1 MTVFAINSWIYPT
14 VIKLRDPPILS
25 LVPFLELTSSSEAS
39 LSTGALSSSSL
50 SELLARNQ
58 AGLFSSFL
66 VSMVIFSSY
75 NLMRTS
81 LSSLSLTSLSSM
93 PFMAA
98 ISSSEFFVPIVMTS
112 MTTVLEDSASVSNWN
127 ACLNDVKEE
136 SLL

>member
-1 MTVFAINSWIYPT
+1 MTVFAINSWICLT
-14 VIKLRDPPILS
+14 VIKLGDPPILS

-39 LSTGALSSSSL
+39 LWMGALSSSSL
-50 SELLARNQ
+50 CELLARSQ

-66 VSMVIFSSY
+66 VSMVIFSCY

-98 ISSSEFFVPIVMTS
+98 ISSSEFFVPIVMIS

-127 ACLNDVKEE
+127 GCLSNVEEE